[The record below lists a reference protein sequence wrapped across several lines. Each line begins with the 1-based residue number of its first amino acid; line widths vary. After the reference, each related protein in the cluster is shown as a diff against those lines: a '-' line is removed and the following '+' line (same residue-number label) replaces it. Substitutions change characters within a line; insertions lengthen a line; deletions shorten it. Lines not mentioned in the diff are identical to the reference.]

1 MKITNKRAMIMFDTL
16 KESVKIADG
25 GKLFT
30 WDHHIRKQLVD
41 QIINQQSDKLINLE
55 GEGCGGQIMAS
66 EYVTLFL

>member
-30 WDHHIRKQLVD
+30 
-41 QIINQQSDKLINLE
+41 
-55 GEGCGGQIMAS
+55 
-66 EYVTLFL
+66 